1 MARVVKHRSA
11 GLLALRIVSIVGF
24 FVAWEL
30 VSRLGVF
37 SPFLLP
43 SPTSI
48 VDYLWNDLLSGQ
60 LFLNLRL
67 TLGRMFAG
75 YCLAA
80 VLGILLGICIARVAL
95 VRWFFDPLVSIG
107 LPMPQVAFLPIF
119 ILWLGAFDASK
130 VTLVTLSCIFS
141 IIIQSSAGAQ
151 SIDRFISWSALS
163 LGASKR
169 ALLWEIVLPAAMPQI
184 FTGLQIALPIALI
197 AATVAE
203 MLMGGGGVGGSIVE
217 GMRMSDS
224 PELFA
229 GIVTVGVLG
238 ALLAKLMQILRRRL
252 LIWHSESQSA

>member
-1 MARVVKHRSA
+1 MARLAKYRPLTLS
-11 GLLALRIVSIVGF
+11 ALRIASLIGF
-24 FVAWEL
+24 FAAWEL
-30 VSRLGVF
+30 ASDSGLF

-43 SPTSI
+43 APTAI
-48 VDYLWNDLLSGQ
+48 LEYLWSDLGSGQ
-60 LFLNLRL
+60 LLVNLRL

-75 YCLAA
+75 YCIATA
-80 VLGILLGICIARVAL
+80 IGIPLGICIARVAV
-95 VRWFFDPLVSIG
+95 VRWFFDPLISIG

-130 VTLVTLSCIFS
+130 ITLIALSCVFP
-141 IIIQSSAGAQ
+141 IIIQSTAGAQ
-151 SIDRFISWSALS
+151 SIDRFMSWSALS
-163 LGASKR
+163 LGANER
-169 ALLWEIVLPAAMPQI
+169 ALLWEIALPAALPQI

-229 GIVTVGVLG
+229 GIVTVGLLG
-238 ALLAKLMQILRRRL
+238 AVLAKLMQMLRRRL
-252 LIWHSESQSA
+252 LLWHVEAQFG

>member
-1 MARVVKHRSA
+1 MARLAKHLRVT
-11 GLLALRIVSIVGF
+11 LPALRLASVIGF
-24 FVAWEL
+24 FVAWEM
-30 VSRLGVF
+30 VSRSGLF

-43 SPTSI
+43 APTAI
-48 VDYLWNDLLSGQ
+48 LDYLWSDFVSGQ
-60 LFLNLRL
+60 LFINLRL

-75 YCLAA
+75 YCIAA
-80 VLGILLGICIARVAL
+80 VTGVPLGICVARVAP
-95 VRWFFDPLVSIG
+95 VRWFFDPLISIG

-130 VTLVTLSCIFS
+130 VTLITLSCVFS
-141 IIIQSSAGAQ
+141 IIIQSTAGAQ
-151 SIDRFISWSALS
+151 SIDRFMSWSALS

-169 ALLWEIVLPAAMPQI
+169 ALLWEIALPAALPQI

-238 ALLAKLMQILRRRL
+238 AVLAKLMQMLRRRL
-252 LIWHSESQSA
+252 LIWHSEARSA

>member
-1 MARVVKHRSA
+1 MARLAKHRRVT
-11 GLLALRIVSIVGF
+11 LPALRLASVIGF
-24 FVAWEL
+24 FVAWEMM
-30 VSRLGVF
+30 SRSGLF

-43 SPTSI
+43 APTTI
-48 VDYLWNDLLSGQ
+48 LDYLWSDFVSGQ
-60 LFLNLRL
+60 LVTNLRL

-75 YCLAA
+75 YCIAA
-80 VLGILLGICIARVAL
+80 VLGVSLGIAIARVAL
-95 VRWFFDPLVSIG
+95 VRWFFDPLISIG

-130 VTLVTLSCIFS
+130 ITLITLSCVFP
-141 IIIQSSAGAQ
+141 IIIQSTAGAQ

-163 LGASKR
+163 LGASKHG
-169 ALLWEIVLPAAMPQI
+169 LLWDVALPGALPQI

-229 GIVTVGVLG
+229 GIVTVGLLG
-238 ALLAKLMQILRRRL
+238 AVLARLMQMSRHRL
-252 LIWHSESQSA
+252 LIWHAEARSA